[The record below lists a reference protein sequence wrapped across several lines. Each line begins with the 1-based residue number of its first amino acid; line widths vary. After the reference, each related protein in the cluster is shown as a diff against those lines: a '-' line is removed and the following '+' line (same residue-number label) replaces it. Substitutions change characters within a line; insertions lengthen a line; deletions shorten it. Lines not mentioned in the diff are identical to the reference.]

1 MSKIYIIGDR
11 ESGVLFIKT
20 EPLKL
25 THLSKATIS
34 AYAAKKGATYDQ
46 TFAEIASGAKAII
59 NKTEV
64 SQSFPDVDTSYKAIG
79 NLIGKGAVLSD
90 ADFCFVA
97 DIDDTDW
104 STKRGV
110 VPPLS
115 SVLADLNPSLPPDAE
130 LREGSLT

>member
-1 MSKIYIIGDR
+1 MSRMYIIGDR
-11 ESGVLFIKT
+11 QSGILFVKT

-25 THLSKATIS
+25 THLSKASIET
-34 AYAAKKGATYDQ
+34 YAAGKGLTYDQ
-46 TFAEIASGAKAII
+46 AFAQVAAGAKAII

-64 SQSFPDVDTSYKAIG
+64 SQSFSDIDSSYQAIG
-79 NLIGKGAVLSD
+79 NLIGKGAVVSD

-115 SVLADLNPSLPPDAE
+115 SVLADLNPSLPPDTQ
-130 LREGSLT
+130 LKEGQLV